1 MLAWGKNFM
10 PFSNLFIDY
19 FPGYN
24 KFRAVT
30 MTLVIAEFCIPLL
43 GFLALRDIFNGT
55 TTKKEIIRGL
65 KIAAGITGGFILLII
80 IFPGIAGSFLGQ
92 NESEYPEWLKNA
104 LITDRKGLLR
114 SDAVRSLVF
123 ILLSSGVILGFIFE
137 KLRKE
142 YAILIITVTGCS
154 RSLDSRQK
162 VSGCRS
168 V

>member
-1 MLAWGKNFM
+1 MVATGCNNIINNACMGKNFM

-65 KIAAGITGGFILLII
+65 KIAAGITGGFILLVI

-92 NESEYPEWLKNA
+92 NETDLPEWLKSCFDN
-104 LITDRKGLLR
+104 
-114 SDAVRSLVF
+114 
-123 ILLSSGVILGFIFE
+123 
-137 KLRKE
+137 
-142 YAILIITVTGCS
+142 
-154 RSLDSRQK
+154 RQK
-162 VSGCRS
+162 RS
-168 V
+168 AQK